1 MTGLPKHLVSVIF
14 AVENFFDFQA
24 ELRNF
29 LRNRKRLGTPDLDRF
44 DGSGPIFWVFWMERV
59 I

>member
-14 AVENFFDFQA
+14 AVENFFDFQP
-24 ELRNF
+24 ELGNF
-29 LRNRKRLGTPDLDRF
+29 LRDRERLGTPDLDGF
-44 DGSGPIFWVFWMERV
+44 DGSGSIFRVLWMERV